1 MSENVVDLVF
11 CYLCKEPL
19 KVVPPDAVL
28 IDGKNAHKECAEK
41 EMKKRK
47 PKKSSYT

>member
-11 CYLCKEPL
+11 CPLCKEPL

-28 IDGKNAHKECAEK
+28 FNGEMVHKECAEK
-41 EMKKRK
+41 EMKKRN
-47 PKKSSYT
+47 PNKSSFT

>member
-1 MSENVVDLVF
+1 MSENVVDLVI
-11 CYLCKEPL
+11 CDLCKEPL

-28 IDGKNAHKECAEK
+28 FNGKNVHKKCAEK

-47 PKKSSYT
+47 PNNSSYT